1 MKGRVGGSTT
11 GGKAALS
18 PAQAWP
24 GLQVP
29 SSLRVASLAMQA
41 ADRWVPRFR
50 PHRPGSSRRRRPRG
64 PFLPGPRPQPLAAL
78 PAGLRRAALSARRQ
92 TPGQD
97 TCGETVRAHSAL
109 WGFSVSASKTKE
121 GEAAT
126 RPASSAPFPSAGPP
140 RPWARSRPGHGG
152 VGLDH
157 GAGQRRRL
165 MGRAAGWPGGLDQPW
180 PRGPRPPPE
189 AQGGG
194 LSATSG
200 RVLVQAP
207 LRAPGAGPVH
217 PRPWPS
223 RGRQAP
229 LATREARAR
238 EAQGGPRRAAEEAR
252 SWGGRAQA
260 SAGPRRGDG
269 RAWPPAAPA
278 HLWSRPGGRS
288 RRAPLG
294 GALAS
299 RPGAALRMRGSPGRA
314 PRRALC
320 ACALGGL
327 ARPAGPA
334 EGALRHE
341 PSAPAPRFF
350 LFLLRSEGLTRTQ
363 RAGGGRR
370 EAKPPTAG
378 RGDPPSE
385 AGRGRCSPLGGGRAR
400 GRRPGGGPGPHWA
413 GEGPPRRPGP
423 RLVPGRQ
430 RALSRRPS

>member
-1 MKGRVGGSTT
+1 M
-11 GGKAALS
+11 
-18 PAQAWP
+18 
-24 GLQVP
+24 
-29 SSLRVASLAMQA
+29 
-41 ADRWVPRFR
+41 
-50 PHRPGSSRRRRPRG
+50 
-64 PFLPGPRPQPLAAL
+64 
-78 PAGLRRAALSARRQ
+78 
-92 TPGQD
+92 
-97 TCGETVRAHSAL
+97 
-109 WGFSVSASKTKE
+109 E

-165 MGRAAGWPGGLDQPW
+165 MGRTAGWPGGLDRPW

-238 EAQGGPRRAAEEAR
+238 EAQRGPRRAAEEAR

-341 PSAPAPRFF
+341 PSAAAPRFF

-370 EAKPPTAG
+370 SRPRPAAGTLRPRRAGAAAARSAAAGLAEDAREEGRDPTG
-378 RGDPPSE
+378 R
-385 AGRGRCSPLGGGRAR
+385 ARGPRGGRAR
-400 GRRPGGGPGPHWA
+400 VSCLGGSGRAAGVQAERVSLSACPSPDLGVKAAACRP
-413 GEGPPRRPGP
+413 
-423 RLVPGRQ
+423 
-430 RALSRRPS
+430 RALPGVPAGPASL